1 MAEAKPTESPA
12 ESSGSLLRSH
22 QVILR
27 ALVTEKGVHR
37 STRNNQ
43 YAFEVSTQADKET
56 IKKAVEELFNVKV
69 LRVRTQNR
77 RGKPRRHRFKQ
88 GYTSDWKKALVTL
101 DAEDRIDFF

>member
-1 MAEAKPTESPA
+1 MAETKPTESPA